1 MEVTG
6 RVALVT
12 GAGRGIGRAVAL
24 KLASTGAAVVVN
36 SLNTENA
43 AAVVAE
49 IVQNKGQA
57 IAIQADVS
65 REDAVTRMVD
75 EVVSAYGH
83 VDILVNNAGITSDQ
97 LLLRMTDAEWQRVI
111 DVDLHSVFLCS
122 RAVLRPMLKGRW
134 GRIINMASVVG
145 LVGNPG
151 QTNYAA
157 AKAGIIGF
165 TRALSK
171 EVGTRS
177 VTVNAVAPGF
187 IQTDMTAGLTDPQRA
202 DLTARIPL
210 GYLGEAADV
219 AGLVAFLASEEAR
232 YITGQ
237 VIAVDGGMTG
247 S

>member
-1 MEVTG
+1 MELTG

-12 GAGRGIGRAVAL
+12 GAGRGIGRAIAARLAALGAMVA
-24 KLASTGAAVVVN
+24 VN
-36 SLNTENA
+36 SLNPAHA
-43 AAVVAE
+43 AAVVDE
-49 IVQNKGQA
+49 IKATGGQA
-57 IAIQADVS
+57 LAVPADVS
-65 REDAVTRMVD
+65 QGAAVNRMVD
-75 EVVSAYGH
+75 GVLKAYGH
-83 VDILVNNAGITSDQ
+83 LDILVNNAGVTSDQ
-97 LLLRMTDAEWQRVI
+97 LLMRMTDAEWERVI
-111 DVDLHSVFLCS
+111 AVDLQSVFLCS

-165 TRALSK
+165 TRALAK

-187 IQTDMTAGLTDPQRA
+187 IATDMTAGLTEPQRA
-202 DLTARIPL
+202 ELLARIPL
-210 GYLGEAADV
+210 GCLGQPEDV
-219 AGLVAFLASEEAR
+219 ANLVGFLASEGAR

-247 S
+247 N

>member
-1 MEVTG
+1 MDLTG

-24 KLASTGAAVVVN
+24 KLASNGATVAVN
-36 SLNTENA
+36 SLNPEHA

-49 IVQNKGQA
+49 IENAKGQA
-57 IAIQADVS
+57 MPVPADVS
-65 REDAVTRMVD
+65 QSEAVGTMVD
-75 EVVSAYGH
+75 GVVSAYGH
-83 VDILVNNAGITSDQ
+83 LDILVNNAGVTNDQ
-97 LLLRMTDAEWQRVI
+97 LLMRMTDASWQKVMT
-111 DVDLHSVFLCS
+111 VDLDSVFFCS

-165 TRALSK
+165 TRALAK
-171 EVGTRS
+171 EVGTRA

-187 IQTDMTAGLTDPQRA
+187 ILTDMTAGLTDQQRV
-202 DLTARIPL
+202 DLTSRIPL
-210 GYLGEAADV
+210 GYLGEPADV

-237 VIAVDGGMTG
+237 VIAVDGGMTSG
-247 S
+247 